1 MIKQLIIN
9 GKKSYDDFDLYIS
22 ERTISQPKKK
32 SIKESVP
39 FSNVVYDFSD
49 INGEIYWEERTLKYV
64 FDFAELS
71 TEEVEVA
78 KSKALT
84 WLMNVHD
91 TDIYD
96 PYIGDYHFHGS
107 FESDSWSEDFGAG
120 TLTINFSVYPY
131 KISNSDTSIIEE
143 IGDELTGSSPLI
155 INNSAS
161 DDLESLTIYGA
172 SEQETTNGYQLV
184 DFSSGTISTGITKSF
199 ENDVLI
205 VTGDG
210 SLPYQNWSKDIT
222 GVITENPSK
231 VLHCDFENLELT
243 DTHDGSIVQLNI
255 AYNDDTKSYIQLCSV
270 SGIKKPYTIP
280 SDVSNIKSVHIAVY
294 SSNASTSKA
303 NTIRITKPMLQF
315 GTDKLEYEKYTGRV
329 PSPNPNYPSEIK
341 TIKGVSNFLP
351 YPYVDT
357 TKTINGITFTDVGD
371 GSIIVNGTATANA
384 SFKLYGV
391 SNKQVPLENKYITCG
406 VASNSL
412 SIRVVNNTNNTYNVV
427 TSTNINNLFAK
438 VDNTTYK
445 EGYYELVVYSGH
457 TINNIVVKP
466 MIIDDINKTD
476 YVPYGTWLRVDTKS
490 PNLYNF
496 KDKREQ
502 TSGVTIDED
511 GWITCTYDNSIGSKS
526 KYLNY
531 YTNNLDLKTN
541 TDYIV
546 VVEIKEVTGQGNLY
560 PFSNHSNGGQ
570 FTSSANLDFTKLS
583 NGLIRI
589 CKGKTRTSF
598 SDIIYGI
605 RSFIEFPSGKSGS
618 ITFRISVL
626 EDITITADKFKYSS
640 YGEDYALIDMA
651 IYDEGGNIIGYRELC
666 EIGDTKDEMFLDK
679 STNKITQRIGKFIL
693 DGSENWNISNSGT
706 DNWYYI
712 CNISSK
718 IITANLHNANV
729 ELDRKAIA
737 LSNLYLNS
745 DVGNA
750 NTNKGMALFSN
761 GTTTTNIRI
770 REEVE
775 GTIEEFKT
783 RLSEQNLIGYGILAT
798 PVEINNEP
806 IILPKTFDDGT
817 IITINDE
824 LEVEIDVTYNEKKT
838 LIIDNVSSHRVTPT
852 IMVEGDLTIELNN
865 TSYGLSTGTYNNGL
879 YLESGINEVILR
891 GTGKIKFSYV
901 EEVL

>member
-71 TEEVEVA
+71 TEEMEKA
-78 KSKALT
+78 KSKVLT

-96 PYIGDYHFHGS
+96 PYIGDYHFRGS

-143 IGDELTGSSPLI
+143 IGDELTGSSPLT

-161 DDLESLTIYGA
+161 DDLESLTIYGN
-172 SEQETTNGYQLV
+172 SEQETRSGKNKLNILPFEN
-184 DFSSGTISTGITKSF
+184 FSSNGVTTSFDGETFTITGTSTTSWYNLIKEQASDIPVGRYLFSYVEATQSRIVLSLTFEDGTNKGYWLTSKSM
-199 ENDVLI
+199 V
-205 VTGDG
+205 V
-210 SLPYQNWSKDIT
+210 DIT
-222 GVITENPSK
+222 QAVTKINIFTDGQTSGVEINKIIKGLMLEPMETGSTPTE
-231 VLHCDFENLELT
+231 F
-243 DTHDGSIVQLNI
+243 
-255 AYNDDTKSYIQLCSV
+255 
-270 SGIKKPYTIP
+270 
-280 SDVSNIKSVHIAVY
+280 
-294 SSNASTSKA
+294 
-303 NTIRITKPMLQF
+303 
-315 GTDKLEYEKYTGRV
+315 EKYGAM
-329 PSPNPNYPSEIK
+329 PSSDFPSEVK
-341 TIKGVSNFLP
+341 VIKGVKNLFKCTSPL
-351 YPYVDT
+351 
-357 TKTINGITFTDVGD
+357 KTSTISGITTTIDDD
-371 GSIIVNGTATANA
+371 GLITLNGTATNDMWPDV
-384 SFKLYGV
+384 LWGIQLNTV
-391 SNKQVPLENKYITCG
+391 NHDECKY
-406 VASNSL
+406 
-412 SIRVVNNTNNTYNVV
+412 Y
-427 TSTNINNLFAK
+427 FDK
-438 VDNTTYK
+438 
-445 EGYYELVVYSGH
+445 
-457 TINNIVVKP
+457 TINNAVMSIKVVGGTASIEPTFTIATNDDTTEQKSVEIATGNNIKFTKP
-466 MIIDDINKTD
+466 IYGLNRAYIYIPKGAIFDNFQFYVQLEEGSIAHS
-476 YVPYGTWLRVDTKS
+476 YVPYGSKYLRVDIFSGNYLDKITNYGWNKNDATFEVIDDYLKIIMPLS
-490 PNLYNF
+490 P
-496 KDKREQ
+496 KRW
-502 TSGVTIDED
+502 SGVYCKNYGDDGLAMVNLLARLKGKRCTYSFYARADKERTIYFQFGDTEVTYINLTTEWKRYSRTMVIGSQVPTFYCGETYDDTTYYIKDIMLED
-511 GWITCTYDNSIGSKS
+511 GDT
-526 KYLNY
+526 
-531 YTNNLDLKTN
+531 
-541 TDYIV
+541 
-546 VVEIKEVTGQGNLY
+546 
-560 PFSNHSNGGQ
+560 
-570 FTSSANLDFTKLS
+570 LS
-583 NGLIRI
+583 NYR
-589 CKGKTRTSF
+589 
-598 SDIIYGI
+598 
-605 RSFIEFPSGKSGS
+605 EN
-618 ITFRISVL
+618 
-626 EDITITADKFKYSS
+626 
-640 YGEDYALIDMA
+640 GEDYILIDMA
-651 IYDEGGNIIGYRELC
+651 IYDEEGNITGYRELC
-666 EIGDTKDEMFLDK
+666 DINGTKDELFLDK

-693 DGSENWNISNSGT
+693 DGSENWSINNGGT
-706 DNWYYI
+706 DNWYYL

-718 IITANLHNANV
+718 ILTANLHNANV

-737 LSNLYLNS
+737 LSNLYLNG

-783 RLSEQNLIGYGILAT
+783 RLAKQNLIGYGILAT

-806 IILPKTFDDGT
+806 ITLPKTFDDGT

-824 LEVEIDVTYNEKKT
+824 LEVTMNVTYNEKKT
-838 LIIDNVSSHRVTPT
+838 LIIDNISSHRVTPT
-852 IMVEGDLTIELNN
+852 IRVEGNLTIELNN